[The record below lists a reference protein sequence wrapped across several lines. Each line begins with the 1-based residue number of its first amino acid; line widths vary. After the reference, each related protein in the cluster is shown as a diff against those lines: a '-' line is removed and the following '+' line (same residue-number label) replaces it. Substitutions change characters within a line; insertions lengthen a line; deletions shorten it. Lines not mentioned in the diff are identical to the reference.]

1 MTSQAQYSATMPASP
16 FALNETKVIAR
27 LMLEHD
33 SRNTVREIVHEE
45 NLLKVKS
52 LSNEKK
58 LFNYIYNRL
67 ESFPDE
73 LKQILISGDE
83 NDSRFVNLVSIMA
96 YDRLFKEFVYDVY
109 QSKRINRDPITDY
122 DVMSFFERVAAR
134 NEQVAEWKYETVFK
148 LRRLYTRVLYEAGLL
163 KTSSGCRNLSR
174 PFISDSTVA
183 LLKRYGYESIVGAT
197 LG

>member
-1 MTSQAQYSATMPASP
+1 MM
-16 FALNETKVIAR
+16 LN
-27 LMLEHD
+27 HD
-33 SRNTVREIVHEE
+33 SRYDVRTAVHEG

-67 ESFPDE
+67 EQFPDE
-73 LKQILISGDE
+73 LKEILINGDE
-83 NDSRFVNLVSIMA
+83 NDSRYVNFVSIMA
-96 YDRLFKEFVYDVY
+96 YDRLFMEFVYNVY
-109 QSKRINRDPITDY
+109 QSKRINGDPITDY
-122 DVMSFFERVAAR
+122 DVMSFFEKVAAH
-134 NEQVAEWKYETVFK
+134 NEQVSEWKYETVFK

-174 PFISDSTVA
+174 PFISDST
-183 LLKRYGYESIVGAT
+183 LSMLRKNGYESIVGAT